1 MSQVNNTVAAP
12 ESSATQSSGLWKPG
26 LSKILLP
33 TDFSH
38 RSERALAYALEL
50 GQRLGAK
57 VTLLHVVPEASIL
70 DYTMEGVPPEEVQG
84 WLREAE
90 KGLADQLARAK
101 RQYQHVDSMLETALH
116 PCEEIVR
123 VAKELA
129 VDFMVLST
137 HGYTGWKHLVFG
149 SRAEKILE
157 RAPCP
162 VFVVH

>member
-1 MSQVNNTVAAP
+1 MAQVNNTVTASASP
-12 ESSATQSSGLWKPG
+12 ATQAPGVWKSGLT
-26 LSKILLP
+26 KILLP
-33 TDFSH
+33 TDFSP

-50 GQRLGAK
+50 ARRLGASL
-57 VTLLHVVPEASIL
+57 TLLHVVPEASIL

-90 KGLADQLARAK
+90 KGLANQLGRAK
-101 RQYQHVDSMLETALH
+101 LAYQRVDSMLQTALH
-116 PCEEIVR
+116 PCDEIVK
-123 VAKELA
+123 VAKELS
-129 VDFMVLST
+129 VDFMVLAT